1 MSELKFKNS
10 KNSLF
15 VFLENRLYF
24 LVGLEFS
31 FLK

>member
-1 MSELKFKNS
+1 MSELFKNS

-15 VFLENRLYF
+15 VFLENMLYF

-31 FLK
+31 F